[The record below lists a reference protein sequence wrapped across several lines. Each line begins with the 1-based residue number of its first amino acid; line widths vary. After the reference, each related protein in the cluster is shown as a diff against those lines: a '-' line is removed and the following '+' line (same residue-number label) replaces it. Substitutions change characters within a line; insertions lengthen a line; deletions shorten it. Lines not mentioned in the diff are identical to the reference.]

1 MKVPVINRQ
10 NYHVY
15 LEAHAGI
22 LWVHC
27 DVLKFSADVLKDM
40 DKTWKDLVNL
50 LQSDLYVLHDQ
61 KINQPSKHFIS
72 RYGFYKY
79 KDIVDKNGNPK
90 EIWKRDKSWAV

>member
-10 NYHVY
+10 EYQVY
-15 LEAHAGI
+15 LEAYANA

-27 DVLKFSADVLKDM
+27 DVSKFSSGILKDM
-40 DKTWKDLVNL
+40 DKTWKDLMGL
-50 LQSDLYVLHDQ
+50 LQSDLYVLYSPH
-61 KINQPSKHFIS
+61 INQPSKHFIS

-90 EIWKRDKSWAV
+90 EIWKRDKAWAV